1 MLVIMNARLPITHS
15 QSSCAGMGDLVEGVG
30 TSSPP
35 GEEDGEANRLED
47 SGESTYSY
55 GVEWT
60 FLSHNLRD
68 NLLHR
73 QQLNVL
79 NHIVNAER
87 THRRSSGGEEDQR
100 TKIGCAFVAEGTSR
114 VDQSTN
120 AIGLNG
126 GPDERTTPGGSGS
139 GSLL

>member
-1 MLVIMNARLPITHS
+1 
-15 QSSCAGMGDLVEGVG
+15 MGDLVEWVG

-35 GEEDGEANRLED
+35 GEEDGEANRLEN
-47 SGESTYSY
+47 SGESTDGY

-60 FLSHNLRD
+60 FFSHNLRD
-68 NLLHR
+68 NLLYR

-87 THRRSSGGEEDQR
+87 TYRRSSRGEEDQR
-100 TKIGCAFVAEGTSR
+100 TKIGRAFVAEGTSR

-126 GPDERTTPGGSGS
+126 GSDERATPGGSGG
-139 GSLL
+139 GSFL